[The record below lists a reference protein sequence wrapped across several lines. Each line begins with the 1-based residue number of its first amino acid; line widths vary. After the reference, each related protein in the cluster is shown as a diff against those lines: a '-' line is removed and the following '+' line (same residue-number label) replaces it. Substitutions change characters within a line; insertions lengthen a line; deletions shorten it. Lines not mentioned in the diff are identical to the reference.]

1 MLTIT
6 HYKSKVLTQVNN
18 NLNLKEG
25 PSFLLATSLIGVVIR
40 HKAKNLRLLLYSSV
54 EVCFLDQ
61 DRQIKCLPQWTVDNI
76 IQIVPV
82 LKNMPMKKTKICAS
96 VHKWK
101 TVRFRFFNSFIA
113 NCIVDKIGGDAT
125 CGLFAIF
132 DGHGGKQVSEY
143 CAERF
148 PVELKKELAK
158 APLDLC
164 KPLTDIFAKV
174 IKRFFVYQYR
184 STMS

>member
-1 MLTIT
+1 VPTIT
-6 HYKSKVLTQVNN
+6 HYKSKILTLLNN
-18 NLNLKEG
+18 NLNLKEVL
-25 PSFLLATSLIGVVIR
+25 SFPQPMSLIGAVLR
-40 HKAKNLRLLLYSSV
+40 HKVKSHKLLLYSLA
-54 EVCFLDQ
+54 EECFLDQ
-61 DRQIKCLPQWTVDNI
+61 DLQTKCLPLWTVDNI
-76 IQIVPV
+76 IRIVPV
-82 LKNMPMKKTKICAS
+82 LKNMLMKKTKTCAS
-96 VHKWK
+96 VPKWK
-101 TVRFRFFNSFIA
+101 IVSSAFYNYHFIA

-174 IKRFFVYQYR
+174 IKCLF
-184 STMS
+184 